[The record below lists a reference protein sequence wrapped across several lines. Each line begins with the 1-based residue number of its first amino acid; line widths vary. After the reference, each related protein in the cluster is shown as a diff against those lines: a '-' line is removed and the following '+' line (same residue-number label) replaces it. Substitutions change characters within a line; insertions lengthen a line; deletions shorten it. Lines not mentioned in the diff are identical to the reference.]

1 MSQTDP
7 IRQIMR
13 DKQLASLGDAYVN
26 FVYSLALTNLK
37 GYPQGTKV
45 SDRILAQAFKQSGL
59 RDQLGTRVTKKE
71 LANASESLL
80 AEAYRKNRL
89 TVEESVRVIS
99 QHPEDPTTGL
109 TDLLKLAAERLRGA
123 QSASFVAKE
132 RV

>member
-1 MSQTDP
+1 MSQPDP

-45 SDRILAQAFKQSGL
+45 SDKILAQAFKQSGL
-59 RDQLGTRVTKKE
+59 RDQLGSRVTKKD

-80 AEAYRKNRL
+80 AEAYSKNCL
-89 TVEESVRVIS
+89 TVEESVQVIS
-99 QHPEDPTTGL
+99 HHPEDPTAGL
-109 TDLLKLAAERLRGA
+109 SDLLRLVAVRLRDA
-123 QSASFVAKE
+123 ELASLH
-132 RV
+132 

>member
-26 FVYSLALTNLK
+26 FVYSLALTNLD
-37 GYPQGTKV
+37 GHPQGTKV

-59 RDQLGTRVTKKE
+59 RDQLGSRVTKKD

-80 AEAYRKNRL
+80 AQAYRKNCL
-89 TVEESVRVIS
+89 TVEESVRVIT
-99 QHPEDPTTGL
+99 QNPEDPPTGL
-109 TDLLKLAAERLRGA
+109 SDLLKLAAERLRGA
-123 QSASFVAKE
+123 QSASL
-132 RV
+132 R